1 MTLTCSDFTVNT
13 LESFSFIAGTPQE
26 LTFDIYDADEAE
38 VDLSTA
44 TCSVAIS
51 PYGQYNYVALDKAG
65 VVSGSPINRFVT
77 TLDTDDTSLLE
88 GKYTLQPV
96 VIDYS
101 GSEFRPAQGVVL
113 IIGRNAT
120 V

>member
-13 LESFSFIAGTPQE
+13 LEPFSFIAGTPQE
-26 LTFDIYDADEAE
+26 LTFDIYDADNAE

-51 PYGQYNYVALDKAG
+51 PYGQYNYVALEKEG
-65 VVSGSPINRFVT
+65 IVSGSPINKFVVA
-77 TLDTDDTSLLE
+77 LNTDDTALLE
-88 GKYTLQPV
+88 GKYTMQPV
-96 VIDYS
+96 VVDYS
-101 GSEFRPAQGVVL
+101 GSEFRPAQGVIL